1 MINKGK
7 EWNWMDNMDIISSI
21 REDMKWVEK
30 VLSHKDNTNLHY
42 PSLKRLIN
50 NFYNK
55 WVNSNNITV
64 MNTYRLYLKSILRSE
79 FGR

>member
-42 PSLKRLIN
+42 PALKRIIN

>member
-7 EWNWMDNMDIISSI
+7 EWDWMDNMDIISSI

-30 VLSHKDNTNLHY
+30 ALTHKDNTNLHY
-42 PSLKRLIN
+42 PALKQLIN

-55 WVNSNNITV
+55 WVNLNNIRV
-64 MNTYRLYLKSILRSE
+64 MNSYRLYLKSILRSE

>member
-42 PSLKRLIN
+42 PALKRLIN
-50 NFYNK
+50 NFYNN

-79 FGR
+79 FVR